1 MTVKFLLDM
10 LMPKAPLLRRDQ
22 INEAEKFYLYHQAQ
36 AERHAVLAAMYKA
49 QATRLIGEIEEMRI
63 DGDTTLSLHTKGA
76 PGPIAI
82 RPALYPAA
90 PPKKP

>member
-10 LMPKAPLLRRDQ
+10 LLPKAPLLRRDQ

-49 QATRLIGEIEEMRI
+49 QATRLIGEIDPGEAV
-63 DGDTTLSLHTKGA
+63 LPVHSKGA

-82 RPALYPAA
+82 RQI
-90 PPKKP
+90 PPVRNPPL